1 MEEIETWVLLYIFCN
16 LESAKY
22 CVLVYKDK
30 GIGCLHIST
39 HLDLIKKTKPE
50 LKYALIPSLSTS
62 VRYCDKSQ
70 ESIKIL
76 SNSKFSTII

>member
-39 HLDLIKKTKPE
+39 HLDLIKKQ
-50 LKYALIPSLSTS
+50 SRSSNMLSF
-62 VRYCDKSQ
+62 
-70 ESIKIL
+70 L
-76 SNSKFSTII
+76 L

>member
-39 HLDLIKKTKPE
+39 HLDLIKKNKAGAQICSHSFF
-50 LKYALIPSLSTS
+50 KHICA
-62 VRYCDKSQ
+62 
-70 ESIKIL
+70 IL
-76 SNSKFSTII
+76 

>member
-50 LKYALIPSLSTS
+50 LKCSHSFFKHICA
-62 VRYCDKSQ
+62 
-70 ESIKIL
+70 IL
-76 SNSKFSTII
+76 